1 MNLEKYI
8 EDLNSMANEIEYG
21 NKISSTKTE
30 RYDPK
35 PGVCCPTYITQVNI
49 TYNWD
54 PDDIRKIIKILE
66 GSVNNK
72 DLNEMEK

>member
-21 NKISSTKTE
+21 NKISSTKTVIYDPNPGIICP
-30 RYDPK
+30 RYD
-35 PGVCCPTYITQVNI
+35 TNVNI

-66 GSVNNK
+66 GSKNNK
-72 DLNEMEK
+72 DLNEMER

>member
-21 NKISSTKTE
+21 NKITSTKTE
-30 RYDPK
+30 IYDPN
-35 PGVCCPTYITQVNI
+35 PGRCAPRYETQVNI

>member
-1 MNLEKYI
+1 MNIEKYI

-30 RYDPK
+30 IYDPN
-35 PGVCCPTYITQVNI
+35 PGVCSPIYETKVNI

-66 GSVNNK
+66 GSINNQ